1 VSRRWAVTG
10 AAGFIGRAV
19 VRRLVGRGD
28 EVVTIDRVA
37 LDEPGVTHVRGDI
50 TAPGAWQEALSDVEV
65 VVHTAAIVAEA
76 GDRAAFD
83 AVNVAGARRVAIAA
97 ARAGARMVHLS
108 SIVVYGADFPVG
120 TRRREDAPLRPTGAP
135 YTDTKIAAE
144 QAVLAVATE
153 QGADCTIV
161 RPGDVYGAASVPW
174 VLRPLELLER
184 GLFMLVDGGRW
195 PLSPV
200 AVDDLVTGILAAG
213 EVEAARNRIYNLAGE
228 PVPAREFFGHHAA
241 HLGVRL
247 RSLPRPAAAAAARVM
262 ASGFR
267 VLGRPILLSP
277 EALEYVT
284 HPGGYATDRARR
296 ELGWRPS
303 TPLAEGLA
311 AALAAARAVHG
322 TGPTDHPPTTRGG
335 PR

>member
-1 VSRRWAVTG
+1 VPRRWAVTG

-19 VRRLVGRGD
+19 VRRLVERGD
-28 EVVTIDRVA
+28 EVVTIDRVG
-37 LDEPGVTHVRGDI
+37 LDDPGITHVRGDI
-50 TAPGAWQEALSDVEV
+50 TARGAWQDALADVDV
-65 VVHTAAIVAEA
+65 VVHTAAIVAES

-83 AVNVAGARRVAIAA
+83 TVNVSGSRSVATAA
-97 ARAGARMVHLS
+97 ARAGARLVHLS

-120 TRRREDAPLRPTGAP
+120 SLRDEDAPLRPTGGP

-144 QAVLAVATE
+144 HAVLAVAAE
-153 QGADCTIV
+153 HGSDVTIV
-161 RPGDVYGAASVPW
+161 RPGDVYGAGSVPW
-174 VLRPLELLER
+174 VLRPLDLLER

-200 AVDDLVTGILAAG
+200 AFDDLVTGVLAAG
-213 EVEAARNRIYNLAGE
+213 EVEAARNRVYNLAGD
-228 PVPAREFFGHHAA
+228 PVPAREFFSHHAT

-247 RSLPRPAAAAAARVM
+247 RSLPRPAAAAAARTM
-262 ASGFR
+262 ASAAR
-267 VLGRPILLSP
+267 ILGRPVPLSP

-296 ELGWRPS
+296 ELGWRPE

-311 AALAAARAVHG
+311 AAL
-322 TGPTDHPPTTRGG
+322 TDASTTPDAGASGRPPTIRGG
-335 PR
+335 